1 MSRPSRNGSAGSQAD
16 TAANIGKQLVAPVR
30 VACLGAG
37 FFARFHHDAWQR
49 ISNAALVAI
58 ADRDITCAHQACSAL
73 IHATHQSGDKKFS
86 HKTGV
91 GAFSNL
97 DAMLDAVSP
106 QLLDIITPPHTH
118 LESINAGINAGVP
131 TIICQKPF
139 CQSLDEAQQAVKL
152 AKAANVLLVVHE
164 NIRFQPWYRAIARQL
179 DDDAIGKVQQ
189 VSYRL
194 RPGDGQ
200 GADAYLDRQPYFQT
214 MPRFLIHETAV
225 HWIDTFSYLLGPIDA
240 VYADLRRLNPVVA
253 GEDAGHVLFD
263 FANGARALFDGNR
276 HLDHAAD
283 NTRLTLG
290 EALVEGTTGTLTLS
304 GDGSVHHREFG
315 RTDKSIVLPASE
327 WPGFGGDCVHALQ
340 KHVIDAL
347 LYDKLLEN
355 AAHEYLRV
363 LEIEAAIYASADCE
377 KKIRI

>member
-1 MSRPSRNGSAGSQAD
+1 MSRPSRNGYASSQAD
-16 TAANIGKQLVAPVR
+16 TTVNMDKQPAAPVR

-58 ADRDITCAHQACSAL
+58 ADRDIKCAQEACSAL
-73 IHATHQSGDKKFS
+73 LHTTHKSGDTLYTQD
-86 HKTGV
+86 TGV
-91 GAFSNL
+91 DAFISL

-118 LESINAGINAGVP
+118 LESIKAGINAGVP
-131 TIICQKPF
+131 NIICQKPF

-164 NIRFQPWYRAIARQL
+164 NIRFQPWYRAIARLL
-179 DDDAIGKVQQ
+179 DDGAIGKVQQ
-189 VSYRL
+189 ISYRL

-214 MPRFLIHETAV
+214 MPRLLIHETAV
-225 HWIDTFSYLLGPIDA
+225 HWIDTFSYLLGPIEA
-240 VYADLRRLNPVVA
+240 VYADLRKLNPVIT

-263 FANGARALFDGNR
+263 FANGTRALFDGNR

-290 EALVEGTTGTLTLS
+290 EALIEGTTGTLTLS
-304 GDGSVHHREFG
+304 GDGSVHHRQFG
-315 RTDKSIVLPASE
+315 KTDRSIVLPASD

-347 LYDKLLEN
+347 LRNSRLEN
-355 AAHEYLRV
+355 EAHEYLRV
-363 LEIEAAIYASADCE
+363 LEIEAAIYKSADSE
-377 KKIRI
+377 RKIRI